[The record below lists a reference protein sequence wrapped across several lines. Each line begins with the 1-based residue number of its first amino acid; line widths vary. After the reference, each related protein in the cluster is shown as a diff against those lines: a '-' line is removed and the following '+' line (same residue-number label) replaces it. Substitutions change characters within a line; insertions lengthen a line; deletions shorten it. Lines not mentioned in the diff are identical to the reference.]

1 MGNQDLLSC
10 LDRFYEFGHVT
21 DEHPSQPEPEKES
34 SGGIKEVKKIMEKL
48 KVNLLSSFFVAS
60 LLQKLR
66 FSFEG
71 RQNKG
76 LLGASI

>member
-1 MGNQDLLSC
+1 
-10 LDRFYEFGHVT
+10 
-21 DEHPSQPEPEKES
+21 
-34 SGGIKEVKKIMEKL
+34 MEKL
-48 KVNLLSSFFVAS
+48 KVNLLNSFFVAS